1 MNSRS
6 IINKKTSLSSIPKSK
21 KILAYCHSQT
31 HEERGDLNIIN
42 TLKINKGDEIDT
54 CDLYGKHQRD
64 IKIYLSIQ
72 ISIYDI
78 KKIKTYHLIY

>member
-42 TLKINKGDEIDT
+42 TLKINKGD
-54 CDLYGKHQRD
+54 
-64 IKIYLSIQ
+64 
-72 ISIYDI
+72 
-78 KKIKTYHLIY
+78 